1 LRSDD
6 GELVGRY
13 RAVVKGENLEGL
25 DLDAV
30 AGVTALLGIAGAVY
44 GPTINGLQRDPKDR
58 RLYNTAADV
67 VADWIERQAR
77 QPS

>member
-1 LRSDD
+1 M
-6 GELVGRY
+6 
-13 RAVVKGENLEGL
+13 EGL
-25 DLDAV
+25 DLDAL

-44 GPTINGLQRDPKDR
+44 GPTINRGLQRDPKDR
-58 RLYNTAADV
+58 RLDNNTAADM